1 MKRSLFFIPLLSATI
16 TVPVFA
22 ADSLNQEAAQQAYQS
37 SEIDVAV
44 DAARRFPVQTEY
56 VGYEWYNRT
65 TSKSFPMPKL
75 LNTEMN
81 NLVVEGAMGPTAA
94 GTQAAD
100 EVNRPSRRAALG
112 RVSKD
117 EDTVETDESVQ
128 PDTPE
133 EVRKPREF
141 YSEEIRAQTPSGEM
155 VARRVRSVGD
165 VTATVRP
172 TR

>member
-1 MKRSLFFIPLLSATI
+1 MKRSLIFIPLLSATI
-16 TVPVFA
+16 PVPVFA

-65 TSKSFPMPKL
+65 TSKSFPLPKL

-81 NLVVEGAMGPTAA
+81 NLIVEGAMGPTAA

-117 EDTVETDESVQ
+117 NDTVETDESVQ
-128 PDTPE
+128 PETPE
-133 EVRKPREF
+133 ELRKRREY
-141 YSEEIRAQTPSGEM
+141 YSKEVRAQSPAGEM
-155 VARRVRSVGD
+155 VAREIRSVAEVSAKARED
-165 VTATVRP
+165 R
-172 TR
+172 